1 MVVTVQITD
10 ISWSKSYYHPGE
22 PATAAVT
29 IHSEVPEP
37 IPTSLVVQISDLGG
51 KQARLQQSLN
61 LTGGNQSLSFTWNPP
76 SDNPRGYGVDLQLLS
91 GSGGTLASAS
101 TAFDVLA
108 RWTQMPRYGF
118 LTDFTPGRT
127 DAAATM
133 AGLVKYHLNALQF
146 YDWMYRHD
154 QFLTSQDPYYDPL
167 GRTLSIKTVNALID
181 AAHARGIDAMPYT
194 AIYASSL
201 EFYQAHPD
209 WAMRNADGTTMFFGE
224 NFLVYMDP
232 RPGSKWS
239 TYLLGQFDQ
248 ILEQTAFDGIHL
260 DQYGNPKVA
269 YAADGKPYDVGA
281 ALAAMINATHD
292 HVTALRPNGAVV
304 FNAVTNWP
312 IEQVAPSAE
321 DIVYIEVW
329 PPYTTFLN
337 LEQLIV
343 QGQVYGHGKPVVLA
357 AYIDPSLVHNVRLME
372 ALIFAS
378 GGGHIELGEQDDM
391 LQEAYF
397 PRYGKMSPALIDIVR
412 KDYEFAIRY
421 QNATG
426 PESNDAT
433 AEYRN
438 RIQVGAYSTDASREK
453 DIVLPIVRSAG
464 AFTAVN
470 LVNMLGIPTAEWL
483 TPLPSDPTPL
493 GVTPVSISGVARP
506 VAHVWMASP
515 DGEDA
520 ALHALPFQL
529 EGGRLSF
536 QIPGLQ
542 YWDLILIQWGA

>member
-1 MVVTVQITD
+1 MVVTVHITD
-10 ISWSKSYYHPGE
+10 INWSKSYYHPGE
-22 PATAAVT
+22 VASAAVT
-29 IHSEVPEP
+29 VHSEVPEP
-37 IPTSLVVQISDLGG
+37 IPASLVVQISDLNGSL
-51 KQARLQQSLN
+51 ARLEQSLT
-61 LTGGNQSLSFTWNPP
+61 LKGGDQILSITWDPP
-76 SDNPRGYGVDLQLLS
+76 TDSPHGYGVDLELQS
-91 GSGGTLASAS
+91 QSGGTLSTAS
-101 TAFDVLA
+101 TAFDVLE

-118 LTDFTPGRT
+118 LTDFGPGRT
-127 DAAATM
+127 DAAETM
-133 AGLVKYHLNALQF
+133 AGLVKYHINALQF

-154 QFLTSQDPYYDPL
+154 QFLTAQDPYEDPL

-181 AAHARGIDAMPYT
+181 AAHTRGIDAMPYT

-201 EFYQAHPD
+201 EFYHAHPD

-232 RPGSKWS
+232 RPDSKWIH
-239 TYLLGQFDQ
+239 YLLDQFDQ
-248 ILEQTAFDGIHL
+248 ILEKTAFDGIHL

-269 YAADGKPYDVGA
+269 YDSNGQPYDVGA
-281 ALAAMINATHD
+281 ALAEVINATHA

-312 IEQVAPSAE
+312 IEQVAPADE

-337 LEQLIV
+337 LEQLVV

-378 GGGHIELGEQDDM
+378 GGGHIELGEHDDM

-397 PRYGKMSPALIDIVR
+397 PRYGKMSPALVEILR
-412 KDYEFAIRY
+412 RDYEFAIRY

-426 PESNDAT
+426 PESTDASS
-433 AEYRN
+433 EYRN
-438 RIQVGAYSTDASREK
+438 RIQVGSYSSDVSREK
-453 DIVLPIVRSAG
+453 DIVLPIVRTSG
-464 AFTAVN
+464 DYTAVN

-483 TPLPSDPTPL
+483 TPLPADPTPL
-493 GVTPVSISGVARP
+493 GATPVSISDVTRP

-520 ALHALPFQL
+520 SLHELPFKL

-536 QIPGLQ
+536 QIPSLQ